1 MIFIQHIHNLLL
13 QFWASLFCWLYLSK
27 EIDASVKVI
36 PWKQR
41 WEQENKWEP
50 TQIQAISQRICTQSE
65 FSQVCKLSQS
75 SFHEHCVNKLYRMQS
90 IPYGTASCLLPRW
103 DYLGSPNNRVQ
114 TSNSWK
120 IQQSGLTWD
129 ALSPHSQCSI
139 RRLCLAGGLSVGTL
153 ICKGTMKGLVNFH
166 PVSNAVKI
174 FSGLQSFCQ
183 REVIW
188 HGTAERVGRPS
199 S

>member
-1 MIFIQHIHNLLL
+1 MLL
-13 QFWASLFCWLYLSK
+13 W
-27 EIDASVKVI
+27 
-36 PWKQR
+36 
-41 WEQENKWEP
+41 
-50 TQIQAISQRICTQSE
+50 
-65 FSQVCKLSQS
+65 KLSPENRGES
-75 SFHEHCVNKLYRMQS
+75 RKMSESRHKFRPFHKEFAHKVNSHKFASFPSLAFFFLFFFSVNKLYRMQS
-90 IPYGTASCLLPRW
+90 IPYGTASCLLPWW